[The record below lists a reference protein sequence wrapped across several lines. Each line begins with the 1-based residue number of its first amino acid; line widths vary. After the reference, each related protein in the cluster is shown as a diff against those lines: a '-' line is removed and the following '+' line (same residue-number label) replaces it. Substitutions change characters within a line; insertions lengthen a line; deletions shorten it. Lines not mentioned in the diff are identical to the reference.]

1 MAFVFSG
8 HRPNIA
14 LRMEAGNK
22 EIRDWLMRGA
32 VFAKTANG
40 YWLAWRADDADRVMV
55 LPPNHPKDKSG
66 FWIENWETD
75 FTLESAIEYFE
86 SGEFDA
92 NPPGELNLFI
102 EDPVAGK
109 WK

>member
-1 MAFVFSG
+1 MTFVFSG

-14 LRMEAGNK
+14 TPMASGDK

-32 VFAKTANG
+32 VFVKTSQAH
-40 YWLAWRADDADRVMV
+40 WFAWRANDADRIMV
-55 LPPNHPKDKSG
+55 LPLNHPKG
-66 FWIENWETD
+66 EPGLWIDNLGSD
-75 FTLESAIEYFE
+75 FTLESAIEYFD

-92 NPPGELNLFI
+92 DPPGVLNLFI
-102 EDPVAGK
+102 EDPVTGE

>member
-8 HRPNIA
+8 YRPNISS
-14 LRMEAGNK
+14 RMSVGNK
-22 EIRDWLMRGA
+22 DIRDWLMLGA
-32 VFAKTANG
+32 VFAKTSNG
-40 YWLAWRADDADRVMV
+40 HWLAWRADDADRVMV
-55 LPPNHPKDKSG
+55 LPLNHPKDEPG

-92 NPPGELNLFI
+92 DPPGVLNLFI
-102 EDPVAGK
+102 EDSATGE

>member
-1 MAFVFSG
+1 MAFVFAG
-8 HRPNIA
+8 YRPNIA
-14 LRMEAGNK
+14 TMMEAGDK

-32 VFAKTANG
+32 VFVKTIPG
-40 YWLAWRADDADRVMV
+40 HWFAWRADDADRIMV
-55 LPPNHPKDKSG
+55 LPLNHPKDKPG
-66 FWIENWETD
+66 LWLENWDAD

-92 NPPGELNLFI
+92 DPPGVLNLFI
-102 EDPVAGK
+102 EDSGTGE

>member
-8 HRPNIA
+8 YRPNIA
-14 LRMEAGNK
+14 TPMASGEK

-32 VFAKTANG
+32 VFVKTSQG
-40 YWLAWRADDADRVMV
+40 HWFAWRADDADRAMV
-55 LPPNHPKDKSG
+55 LSKNHPKDEPG

-86 SGEFDA
+86 SGRFDKD
-92 NPPGELNLFI
+92 PPGVLNLFI
-102 EDPVAGK
+102 EDPVTGG